1 MKDKVIAV
9 VMGGPSAER
18 EVSLRTGK
26 AISKALKDKGYKIVD
41 IDLIP
46 EKFSEQ
52 LAKANVDIV
61 FNAVHGLYGED
72 GKLQGY
78 LDMLGIPYTGSM
90 LEASAIAM
98 NKHVTKQLLSLANIP
113 IPQGVFIDKSDNI
126 DNCLDLINKLNL
138 PIIVKP
144 NSQGST
150 IGVTIVKKIE
160 DIENALK
167 LSFEYSNE
175 VLIEEFIQ
183 GKEYTVAVMLDDK
196 DIKVFPAIEIV
207 PHSGAYDY
215 QSKYTLGATTYICPA
230 QINKQLSEKL
240 QDYSK
245 KAFSL
250 LKCQGVAR
258 VDYMIDD
265 KENIFVLEINTVPGM
280 TETSLVPKAALAQG
294 IDFAQ
299 LCEKILFSAKSKV
312 VNRS

>member
-1 MKDKVIAV
+1 MKDKIIAV

-113 IPQGVFIDKSDNI
+113 SPQGVFIDKSDNI

>member
-113 IPQGVFIDKSDNI
+113 SPQGVFIDKSDNI